1 MWTLVLGQLLK
12 FNNSLFKSNTSSVIF
27 IHLFIKSFPE
37 HPYVRVS
44 LFLSSVKTLN
54 TALHSR
60 FLNARR
66 NTIPVQAKLICT
78 RSLQCQYLHIN
89 RPLIVTSSKRFHF
102 SSLSSSPYF
111 LCHFFLVLLLS
122 CTLPPER
129 PCQCHKQLWR
139 KEGRSIVCLPAL

>member
-60 FLNARR
+60 FLNASQT
-66 NTIPVQAKLICT
+66 NLYSQFAV
-78 RSLQCQYLHIN
+78 
-89 RPLIVTSSKRFHF
+89 
-102 SSLSSSPYF
+102 
-111 LCHFFLVLLLS
+111 
-122 CTLPPER
+122 
-129 PCQCHKQLWR
+129 
-139 KEGRSIVCLPAL
+139 SIFAYKPAPDSDL